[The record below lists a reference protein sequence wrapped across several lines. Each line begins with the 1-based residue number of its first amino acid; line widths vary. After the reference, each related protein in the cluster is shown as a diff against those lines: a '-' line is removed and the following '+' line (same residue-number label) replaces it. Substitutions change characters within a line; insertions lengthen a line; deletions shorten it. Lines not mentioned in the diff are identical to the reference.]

1 MIRKL
6 YIHNFKCFSNFEIHL
21 DDFQLIVGPNGGGKS
36 AFFEILGKLKK
47 FVCEK
52 ERIYNAFP
60 IRHTTLGLSGHE
72 SPLKLE
78 MEIEDDENQLFFY
91 SLEVEYD
98 KQQSQQRVFSEVLT
112 CNQTPLF
119 KSHLGEAQLYRD
131 DGSAGPSF
139 PIDWSLS
146 GVGFLAPGK
155 DNKKMTW
162 FKNRLSRVWL
172 LRIVPDLINE
182 ESRKEESSP
191 SANLS
196 DLADWYRYL
205 VQDQPEVI
213 YELTEALRDRI
224 KGFRALRLKDAGD
237 GKILYVGF
245 ENESGSTYHLPFS
258 QLSEGQK
265 TLVGLYTTYFGL
277 FSRKDATLCVDEP
290 ENFLSLPEIQPWLDL
305 VYQACEEGGKQ
316 CLLIS
321 HHPRVVNFLA
331 AEKGIW
337 FERSNGT
344 GPTRIH
350 PITADGKGPISIDQL
365 IERGWIDAGK
375 N

>member
-1 MIRKL
+1 MIRRM
-6 YIHNFKCFSNFEIHL
+6 YIHNYKCFINFEVQL
-21 DDFQLIVGPNGGGKS
+21 DDFQLIAGPNGGGKS
-36 AFFEILGKLKK
+36 VFFEVLGKIKA

-52 ERIYNAFP
+52 ERVSDSFP
-60 IRHTTLGLSGHE
+60 ISHTALGLSGE
-72 SPLKLE
+72 DSPLKLE
-78 MEIEDDENQLFFY
+78 IEIQDEEENIFFY

-98 KQQSQQRVFSEVLT
+98 RSNSQQRVFSEILKY
-112 CNQTPLF
+112 NQTPLF
-119 KSHLGEAQLYRD
+119 EAHLGEAQLYRD
-131 DGSAGPSF
+131 DGSTGPSF
-139 PIDWSLS
+139 PIDWTQS

-155 DNKKMTW
+155 DNRKMTW

-172 LRIVPDLINE
+172 LRIVPDLMNE
-182 ESRKEESSP
+182 ESRKEETSP

-213 YELTEALRDRI
+213 YELTETLRDRI
-224 KGFRALRLKDAGD
+224 PGFRALRLKDAGD
-237 GKILYVGF
+237 GKVLYAGF
-245 ENESGSTYHLPFS
+245 DNESGGSVHLPFK

-265 TLVGLYTTYFGL
+265 SLIGLYTTYFGL
-277 FSRKDATLCVDEP
+277 FSQKDATLCVDEP

-305 VYQACEEGGKQ
+305 VFQACEENGKQ

-337 FERSNGT
+337 FERANGT
-344 GPTRIH
+344 GPTRTYRIS
-350 PITADGKGPISIDQL
+350 ADSKAPISIDQL
-365 IERGWIDAGK
+365 IERGWIDVA
-375 N
+375 